1 MAVIL
6 ISLALLLLLRVPIG
20 YCLMLSG
27 VLYVIFVG
35 DLPWAI
41 MTQRLVAGLD
51 CFTLTAVPFFI
62 LAGKFMNASKITD
75 RLFNFARALV
85 GHIPGGL
92 GHANI
97 VASIFFA
104 GLSGAAVADAGGLG
118 SIEIEAMTKDGY
130 EADYAGA
137 VTAAS
142 STIGPIIP
150 PSIPMIVFAVF
161 AETSVAALFAAGII
175 PGLLMGA
182 SLMVLVYR
190 HAIVKNAKRHP
201 MISFLGLC
209 KAFISAIPPL
219 LTPVILV
226 GGIMGGIFT
235 PTEAGAVAA
244 LYALIL
250 GVFFYR
256 TLDITKIKEV
266 ILDSAR
272 TTGTV
277 MLIAMAASLFA
288 YVITMEKLPVI
299 AGELILSLT
308 DNKYLI
314 LLIINIFLL
323 FVGCFLEPV
332 SAMII
337 LIPVFIPLCKM
348 IQINMVHF
356 GIIMVLN
363 LMIGLLTP
371 PVGLVLYVVSD
382 VAKVS
387 FERLVRATLPFLLPL
402 LICLGVVTYFEDVCL
417 WLPKLMGLL

>member
-1 MAVIL
+1 
-6 ISLALLLLLRVPIG
+6 
-20 YCLMLSG
+20 MLSAFFYI
-27 VLYVIFVG
+27 LSTG
-35 DLPWAI
+35 DIPWAI

-51 CFTLTAVPFFI
+51 CFTLMAVPFFI
-62 LAGKFMNASKITD
+62 LAGKFMNEAKITD

-118 SIEIEAMTKDGY
+118 SIEIEAMKKDGY

-137 VTAAS
+137 ITAGS

-175 PGLLMGA
+175 PGLLMGLF
-182 SLMVLVYR
+182 LMVMVYR
-190 HAIVKNAKRHP
+190 HAIKKNVKRHP
-201 MISFLGLC
+201 RISFIGLC

-226 GGIMGGIFT
+226 GGIMGGVFT

-244 LYALIL
+244 LYSLIL
-250 GVFFYR
+250 GVFFYK
-256 TLDITKIKEV
+256 TLDLKKIKEV

-277 MLIAMAASLFA
+277 MLIAMGASLFA
-288 YVITMEKLPVI
+288 YVITMEKIPVI

-308 DNKYLI
+308 DNRYLI

-337 LIPVFIPLCKM
+337 LIPVFMPLCAK
-348 IQINMVHF
+348 IGIDMVHF
-356 GIIMVLN
+356 GVMMVLN

-387 FERLVRATLPFLLPL
+387 FEQLVRKTFPFLLPL
-402 LICLGVVTYFEDVCL
+402 LICLGIVTYFEDVCL
-417 WLPKLMGLL
+417 WLPKLLGLD